1 MLPRAAPAQLETK
14 IERFVINKLLKNTDR
29 VDNEIFPIDKVIP
42 SYFRHLRTNKLTPS
56 KARRPRASD
65 TTHLTPVS
73 PRALVLRPTRPDGA
87 LQAEGAAG

>member
-56 KARRPRASD
+56 KARRPAPQTPPTSRRSALA
-65 TTHLTPVS
+65 HLS
-73 PRALVLRPTRPDGA
+73 CAQHARMGRCRLRA
-87 LQAEGAAG
+87 LQA